1 MQNRRN
7 YQPKPECRLCNH
19 FQTPLRRIILPMLT
33 LNRICAGWISW
44 PSRLRSASLASSHVR
59 TRSQLLFASIVVHGA
74 SMCLAQG
81 TVPFEEAPPALPAS
95 AAVKQFKV
103 ADGLAVSLVA
113 AEPEVSQPLSI
124 SFDDRG
130 RMWVLQYRQ
139 FPNPNGL
146 TPVEVDNWLRTKYDK
161 LPDPPPKGPKG
172 NDRISVYEDTDGD
185 GRADTVKH
193 FLSDLNLASGMA
205 LGHGGVFV
213 VQSPYLLYYADR
225 DRDDMP
231 DGDPEVLL
239 TGFGMDDAH
248 AFANSLTWGPDGWLY
263 GAQGSTATAAIRG
276 IGFQQGVW
284 RYHPLTKEFE
294 LFAEGG
300 GNTWGIDFD
309 RFGNLFAGGN
319 TVEPLVHHVQ
329 GAYYVKGFGKHGPLH
344 NPHTYGYFQ
353 PVKHHGYAGDSLT
366 GGFVLYQGGAFPTR
380 FNRACIAPNTRHS
393 AMRWSTVELRG
404 STFATR
410 AAGDFITTS
419 DIWFRP
425 VDSTI
430 GPDGALYVTDWY
442 DYNISHSSPKNRSQ
456 WYQPSRADGR
466 VWRVAPSDLKPID
479 SQQLDLSVMSN
490 AELIPLLSHPND
502 WYARQARRLFAER
515 RDMSVVPALREM
527 LEGSDQRLALQAL
540 WSIYVTGGFDDPLAE
555 ETLKSGHEYVRAW
568 TVRLLGDMKTVSSR
582 LQPKLV
588 RLARDEP
595 SVIVRSQLACTA
607 KRLQAAVGIPIIAAL
622 LRHNE
627 DMDDVHVP
635 LLLWWAI
642 EDKSISDTSIVLG
655 LVESPEA
662 WRLSI
667 MHEFIIARLARRLA
681 AEGTDAGHAACARLL
696 ALASNEGDLDLVVT
710 GMVDA
715 RSGRQLQRVPKPLET
730 PLAVLLKQR
739 PADLHVVQLALR
751 LGGPAAQ
758 AVTLIA
764 DASRPVGE
772 RVAIIRAL
780 GETRT
785 AAAVEPLLRLIGPT
799 EAEQVQTAALAA
811 LEYFDDPRIGSN
823 VRSAYPALKSGAK
836 PPAIDLLCSRSV
848 WAAALLAAI
857 KNKEIDTQRV
867 TLDQVRQLLE
877 HDDER
882 LHRLVT
888 RLWGHIQSV
897 TPLQHQGRISAVSQ
911 LVSRRKGDTV
921 RGSQIYEKICAS
933 CHKLHGKG
941 NTIGPDLTGAERKDR
956 LKLIR
961 NIVDP
966 SSEIRPQFISHVA
979 VTNDGRVITGLLA
992 ESNAESITL
1001 LDAKNKRTLLSR
1013 SDLAELRESTVS
1025 LMPEKLLD
1033 ELTDQQI
1040 RDLLAYVQ
1048 SDGPAP

>member
-1 MQNRRN
+1 
-7 YQPKPECRLCNH
+7 
-19 FQTPLRRIILPMLT
+19 MLT
-33 LNRICAGWISW
+33 LNRLSARRAQS
-44 PSRLRSASLASSHVR
+44 PSRLRSASVASSRVR
-59 TRSQLLFASIVVHGA
+59 TQAQLLLAAIFILRGSI
-74 SMCLAQG
+74 CIAQG

-103 ADGLAVSLVA
+103 ADGLAISLVA

-124 SFDDRG
+124 NFDDRG

-146 TPVEVDNWLRTKYDK
+146 TPVKVDNWLRTKYDK

-172 NDRISVYEDTDGD
+172 NDRISIYEDTDGD
-185 GRADTVKH
+185 GRPDTVKQ

-225 DRDDMP
+225 DQDDVP

-263 GAQGSTATAAIRG
+263 GAQGSTSTAAIRG

-284 RYHPLTKEFE
+284 RYHPRTKEFE

-353 PVKHHGYAGDSLT
+353 PVKHHGYTGDSLT
-366 GGFVLYQGGAFPTR
+366 GGFVLYQGGAFPER
-380 FNRACIAPNTRHS
+380 FNGACIAPNTRHS

-425 VDSTI
+425 VDSTV
-430 GPDGALYVTDWY
+430 GPDGALYVADWY

-466 VWRVAPSDLKPID
+466 VWRVAPSDVKRID
-479 SQQLDLSVMSN
+479 TKQLDLSAKSN
-490 AELIPLLSHPND
+490 AELITLLSHPND

-515 RDMSVVPALREM
+515 RDKSVVPALKEM
-527 LEGSDQRLALQAL
+527 LESSNQRLALQAL

-568 TVRLLGDMKTVSSR
+568 TVRLLSDMKTVSSR

-588 RLARDEP
+588 QLARDET

-607 KRLQAAVGIPIIAAL
+607 RRMPADAALPIIAEL
-622 LRHNE
+622 LRHDE
-627 DMDDVHVP
+627 DADDVHVP

-642 EDKSISDTSIVLG
+642 EDKIISDTSIVLR
-655 LVESPEA
+655 LVESPEM

-681 AEGTDAGHAACARLL
+681 AEGTDDGYAACARLL
-696 ALASNEGDLDLVVT
+696 ALAPDEADLGLVVT

-715 RSGRQLQRVPKPLET
+715 RSGRQLQHVPKPLEA
-730 PLAVLLKQR
+730 PLASLLKQE
-739 PADLHVVQLALR
+739 PTDLRVVQLALR

-764 DASRPVGE
+764 DASRPLGE
-772 RVAIIRAL
+772 RIAIIQAL
-780 GETRT
+780 GETQT
-785 AAAVEPLLRLIGPT
+785 ASAVVPLLRLIRPT
-799 EAEQVQTAALAA
+799 EAEQVQSAALAA
-811 LEYFDDPRIGSN
+811 LAYFDDPQIGSK
-823 VRSAYPALKSGAK
+823 VRLAYPALKPGSK
-836 PPAIDLLCSRSV
+836 PPAIDLLCSRPA
-848 WAAALLAAI
+848 WAATLMAAI
-857 KNKEIDTQRV
+857 ENNEIDPKHV

-877 HDDER
+877 HDDLR

-888 RLWGHIQSV
+888 QSWGRIQSA

-911 LVSRRKGDTV
+911 LLHRRKGDAV
-921 RGSQIYEKICAS
+921 GGLQIYEEICAN

-941 NTIGPDLTGAERKDR
+941 NSIGPDLTGAERKDR

-966 SSEIRPQFISHVA
+966 SSEIRPQYISHVA
-979 VTNDGRVITGLLA
+979 VTNDDRLITGLLA
-992 ESNAESITL
+992 ESKAESITL

-1013 SDLAELRESTVS
+1013 SDLAELRESTTS

-1040 RDLLAYVQ
+1040 RDLLAYLQ
-1048 SDGPAP
+1048 SGGPIK